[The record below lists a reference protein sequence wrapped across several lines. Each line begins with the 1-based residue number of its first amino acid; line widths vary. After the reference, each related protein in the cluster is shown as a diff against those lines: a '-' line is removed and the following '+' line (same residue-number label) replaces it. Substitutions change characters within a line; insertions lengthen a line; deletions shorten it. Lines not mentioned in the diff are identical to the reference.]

1 MLFKTAHTLDID
13 LDKELF
19 IIITGV
25 FMTTRYSLAICG
37 MLYSASAFRA
47 MRTFCAVV
55 VCALTISTAHA
66 GNDVVRTDLNKA
78 LRLPGNAGKEFYL
91 TFLPCYE
98 EAGNNKLMLYIA
110 ASAEGVATI
119 DVEGKSVTVTRQ
131 LKPNDIVSVELSP
144 GVGQVF
150 SKSVSSGI
158 PAEQVYPKAAVHVTA
173 TVPVIVYAVTRFS
186 YTSDSYLA
194 LPVHALGKEY
204 IVASMAD
211 MSWMYGGLSLPS
223 EAAIVATS
231 DETTVEYTL
240 GGSMT
245 TTSGGGKRTGET
257 ITFVMNRGD
266 VWVIGNNADSKEG
279 DMTGS
284 VVRSTKPVA
293 VVSGNQCANVPTT
306 IRWCDFVSEM
316 EMPSSSWG
324 KELQL
329 PRYASRKNGY
339 FMKVFAKEP
348 NTRVSYNGSYWKT
361 LMTAGGVEGRGWI
374 YQRVDGT
381 GNNIVSLSADKPV
394 SATLFNP
401 GQEDD
406 NVSTDP
412 FQMNVLPVEQY
423 QRYFTFAT
431 PGSRGGISF
440 TRNYLGVVFPLDS
453 ATQTIPP
460 DLEFGTSTNGEMVW
474 KSFSAT
480 FGPGIA
486 TKDVFPRLVKG
497 KRYAFKECTLPGDN
511 VYAVRYK
518 DPIMCY
524 SYGGSDYDSYGHP
537 AGGGFYT
544 VGSDTVPT
552 APMFTVSADGS
563 VKDGRAE
570 DGPLNPAI
578 RSNLAS
584 IIINPLTSSNYVL
597 EYDAFVPGDDS
608 ATTWRLRVIDGTKD
622 AHAEV
627 IFSDK
632 AGNSSVA
639 TVDHKGTIAN
649 VHNGENSMLNDDILS
664 ITPNPMINGTAVIS
678 TQLHHQSEV
687 RMDVV
692 TVQGQVVATIVNAT
706 RPQGTYS
713 DTFVAGN
720 MPAGSY
726 LLRMQCNGRTIVRT
740 MQVGGR

>member
-1 MLFKTAHTLDID
+1 
-13 LDKELF
+13 
-19 IIITGV
+19 
-25 FMTTRYSLAICG
+25 MTTRYSLAKRSVR
-37 MLYSASAFRA
+37 LLASAIIG
-47 MRTFCAVV
+47 MRIVRAVV
-55 VCALTISTAHA
+55 VCVLAISIAHA
-66 GNDVVRTDLNKA
+66 GNDVVRADLNKA

-119 DVEGKSVTVTRQ
+119 EVEGKSYTVTKQ
-131 LKPNDIVSVELSP
+131 LKPNDIVSVELAP
-144 GVGQVF
+144 GIGQVF
-150 SKSVSSGI
+150 SKSGSSGI
-158 PAEQVYPKAAVHVTA
+158 PAEKVYPKAAVHVTA
-173 TVPVIVYAVTRFS
+173 TVPVIVYAVTRFTF
-186 YTSDSYLA
+186 TSDSYLA
-194 LPVHALGKEY
+194 LPIQALGKEY

-240 GGSMT
+240 GGTVST
-245 TTSGGGKRTGET
+245 TTGGGKRTGET
-257 ITFVMNRGD
+257 LTFVMNRGD
-266 VWVIGNNADSKEG
+266 VWVIGNNANSKEG

-284 VVRSTKPVA
+284 IVRSTKPVA

-306 IRWCDFVSEM
+306 LRWCDFISEM
-316 EMPSSSWG
+316 EMPTSAWG

-348 NTRVSYNGSYWKT
+348 STRLSYNGSFFK
-361 LMTAGGVEGRGWI
+361 MIQTAGGREGLGWI

-381 GNNIVSLSADKPV
+381 GNNIVSLSADKPI

-406 NVSTDP
+406 NISTDP
-412 FQMNVLPVEQY
+412 FQMNVLPVDQY

-431 PGSRGGISF
+431 PGSRGGIGF
-440 TRNYLGVVFPLDS
+440 TRNYLGVVFPLDNG
-453 ATQTIPP
+453 TQSIPP
-460 DLEFGTSTNGEMVW
+460 DLEFGTSVNGEMVW

-480 FGPGIA
+480 FGPAIA
-486 TKDVFPRLVKG
+486 VKDFFPRLVNG

-537 AGGGFYT
+537 AGGGLYT

-552 APMFTVSADGS
+552 APMFTVNSDGS

-570 DGPLNPAI
+570 DGPLDSAI

-584 IIINPLTSSNYVL
+584 ILINPLTSSNYVL

-627 IFSDK
+627 IFTDK

-639 TVDHKGTIAN
+639 TVDHKGTIAD
-649 VHNGENSMLNDDILS
+649 VQSGEHSMLRDDILS

-678 TQLHHQSEV
+678 TQLQHASAV

-692 TVQGQVVATIVNAT
+692 TVQGQVVATIVNDN
-706 RPQGTYS
+706 RQEGTYN

-720 MPAGSY
+720 MPTGSY
-726 LLRMQCNGRTIVRT
+726 LLRLQCNGTTIVRSI
-740 MQVGGR
+740 QVGGR